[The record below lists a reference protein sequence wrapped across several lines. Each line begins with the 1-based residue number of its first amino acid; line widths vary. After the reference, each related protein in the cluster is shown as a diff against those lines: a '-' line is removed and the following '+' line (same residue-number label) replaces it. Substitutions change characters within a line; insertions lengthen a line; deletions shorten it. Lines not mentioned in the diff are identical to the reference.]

1 MSKFCKQCGNQM
13 ADNEVVCA
21 SCGASQ
27 EPIPQNIINSA
38 AAEEGKSKS
47 GNGKFIAVIVAIVVI
62 ILIVLKLIFG
72 TAAYEKPLK
81 NFFEGIEDKDGDKI
95 EEAFPEFY
103 GDKMTKLYDFDDVA
117 DELYD
122 RLEDE
127 FGKNI
132 KISYKIKDKE
142 KIDKDDLED
151 IEEEIKDDYDEK
163 VKVSKGYELELKLK
177 VKGKKDKDEHTS
189 ELEVYK
195 IDGDWYIMRTSF

>member
-27 EPIPQNIINSA
+27 EPIPQNIINSV

-62 ILIVLKLIFG
+62 ILIALKLIFG

-195 IDGDWYIMRTSF
+195 IDGDWYIMSTSF

>member
-27 EPIPQNIINSA
+27 EPIPQDVINSA
-38 AAEEGKSKS
+38 AAEEGKTKS
-47 GNGKFIAVIVAIVVI
+47 GNGKFIAIIVAIVVI

-81 NFFEGIEDKDGDKI
+81 NFFDGIEDKDGGKI

-103 GDKMTKLYDFDDVA
+103 GDKMTKLYDFDDLA
-117 DELYD
+117 DTLYNH
-122 RLEDE
+122 LEDE
-127 FGKNI
+127 YGKNI
-132 KISYKIKDKE
+132 KISYKVKDKE

-151 IEEEIKDDYDEK
+151 IEEEIKDTYDEK
-163 VKVSKGYELELKLK
+163 VKVSKGYELELEIK
-177 VKGKKDKDEHTS
+177 VKGKKDKDKNKS
-189 ELEVYK
+189 EIEVYK
-195 IDGDWYIMRTSF
+195 IDGDWYLMSTSF